1 MTKHVLIR
9 IVALIILLFMAIP
22 IGMSQL
28 DPNRRCGTADSLAII
43 FNMGIFL
50 LLWIIYLI
58 VESVFL
64 YRKNEIPKFRFNIIA
79 ALIIPLFIL
88 ISFLFNLLD

>member
-1 MTKHVLIR
+1 MSKHVLIR

-28 DPNRRCGTADSLAII
+28 DPNRRCGTADGLAVI
-43 FNMGIFL
+43 FYMGIFL
-50 LLWIIYLI
+50 LLWMIYLM

-64 YRKNEIPKFRFNIIA
+64 YRKNEIPKFKFNIIA

-88 ISFLFNLLD
+88 ISFIFDLLD